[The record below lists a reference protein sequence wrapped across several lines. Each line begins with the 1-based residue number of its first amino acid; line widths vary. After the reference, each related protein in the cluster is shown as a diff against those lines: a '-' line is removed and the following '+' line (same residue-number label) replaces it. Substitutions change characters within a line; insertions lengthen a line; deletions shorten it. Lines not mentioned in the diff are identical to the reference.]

1 MCKNNNFKKYN
12 AIGYN
17 FKKDPIFIPASVD
30 GWTGGWVGRIGWMD
44 EPAVARDE
52 PEGSEDGCAARMI
65 GLEGWT
71 GWLCIWTDGWG
82 G

>member
-17 FKKDPIFIPASVD
+17 FKKGTIFIPVSRGV
-30 GWTGGWVGRIGWMD
+30 GWMGCGV
-44 EPAVARDE
+44 PMGRVDE
-52 PEGSEDGCAARMI
+52 PEGWRVD
-65 GLEGWT
+65 
-71 GWLCIWTDGWG
+71 WLDRWTDGWG